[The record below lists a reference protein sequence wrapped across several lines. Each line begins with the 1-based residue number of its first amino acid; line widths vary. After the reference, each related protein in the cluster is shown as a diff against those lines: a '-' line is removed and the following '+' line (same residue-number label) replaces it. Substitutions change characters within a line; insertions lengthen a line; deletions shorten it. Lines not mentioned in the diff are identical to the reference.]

1 MKIDPEVVP
10 VPSSKAFF
18 VPRTNEDAA
27 EAEYSLHRFNV
38 PRASYYVLAML
49 KFPLLG
55 IPVRV
60 HVTFLFV
67 ALLGATAYSGIDI
80 AIWTAAA
87 FVSIL
92 LHEMGHAL
100 TARRFGAQGIAVTL
114 YGLGGLTSYS
124 RNSTLSHGRS
134 FLISA
139 AGSATGI
146 VAGGA
151 MLLLGRSGAFTGVS
165 HEAAVFLDAF
175 IFTALVWGVLNWVP
189 IVPLDGGHMVQHLA
203 SMVNEEKAPLISQVI
218 TWMTV
223 AVVVPVA
230 VLNGFDFAAIIVVIF
245 AFSGLREYRAT
256 VARKTATTRRPVG
269 PEPAPPADPAPQQ
282 PPPEFPI

>member
-1 MKIDPEVVP
+1 
-10 VPSSKAFF
+10 
-18 VPRTNEDAA
+18 
-27 EAEYSLHRFNV
+27 
-38 PRASYYVLAML
+38 ML
-49 KFPLLG
+49 RFPLFG
-55 IPVRV
+55 IPVGV

-100 TARRFGAQGIAVTL
+100 TARTFGAQGIAVTL
-114 YGLGGLTSYS
+114 YGLGGVTTYS
-124 RNSTLSHGRS
+124 HSSTLSHGRS

-146 VAGGA
+146 LAGGA
-151 MLLLGRSGAFTGVS
+151 VLLVGRSGAFSGVS
-165 HEAAVFLDAF
+165 HEMEVFLNSF

-203 SMVNEEKAPLISQVI
+203 SMVNEDKAPLISQVI
-218 TWMTV
+218 TWISV
-223 AVVVPVA
+223 AIVVPIA
-230 VLNGFDFAAIIVVIF
+230 IANGFTFAAIIVVVF
-245 AFSGLREYRAT
+245 ALSGLREYRAT
-256 VARKTATTRRPVG
+256 VARREAARRPPEG
-269 PEPAPPADPAPQQ
+269 PEPAPPAAPTPQQ